1 MGHLF
6 NNRDLFFN
14 DYDFSSIVKVERIER
29 KLLPTITSTTK
40 NILGRN
46 GNLFLGNRLE
56 PLVFK
61 VTCRIFKN
69 KNQTLEDIRLV
80 LAEKLYTK
88 SPKLLYLRNE
98 KYPYLAIVDGTQDY
112 DQKRNLTAQIVI
124 NFVAYDPISYG
135 ENKIITANN
144 SKFEFVYSAS
154 AVSSGVFEL
163 VVDKE
168 LSEIVITD
176 NVNYSKLKL
185 IHKFKQGNKVKIDCI
200 NKEITVNNN
209 KMMHILDFDSDF
221 FEIQKG
227 SNIYLLS
234 DGVSGKL
241 TYTERWI

>member
-1 MGHLF
+1 MGYLF

-14 DYDFSSIVKVERIER
+14 DYDFSNIVKVEKVER
-29 KLLPTITSTTK
+29 KLLPSIASTSK
-40 NILGRN
+40 NILGKN

-69 KNQTLEDIRLV
+69 KNQTLEDIRLI

-112 DQKRNLTAQIVI
+112 EPKRSSTAEILI
-124 NFVAYDPISYG
+124 NFVAHDPYSYG

-144 SKFEFVYSAS
+144 NKFEFNYSAS
-154 AVSSGVFEL
+154 AESKGIFEL
-163 VVDKE
+163 VVDRDV
-168 LSEIVITD
+168 SEIVITD
-176 NVNYSKLKL
+176 NVYFSRLKL
-185 IHKFKQGNKVKIDCI
+185 IHKFKQGNKVKVDCI
-200 NKEITVNNN
+200 KKEITVNNN

-227 SNIYLLS
+227 TNKYLLS
-234 DGVSGKL
+234 EGVSGKL